1 MGGIILVP
9 EIPDWG
15 DEPFHFYDRVT
26 VETCTVFEEEEPEAI
41 RSSILGPDGK
51 PIFYEYHSERM
62 PFIGFIDPDMI
73 EAIREAQQRP
83 KRKRRSKKDAGTG

>member
-1 MGGIILVP
+1 MPIVVWPDPEEDPFWFYRPVEVP
-9 EIPDWG
+9 S
-15 DEPFHFYDRVT
+15 
-26 VETCTVFEEEEPEAI
+26 CTVTDEEEPEAI